1 MENVNKMSAICFT
14 GHRDISREAAYAI
27 PSCLKKLLRNLIA
40 NGARTFLAGGAM
52 GFDTIAA
59 LCVLELKEEYPDIRL
74 ELILPCRDQTKMWN
88 EPSKATYNYILEHA
102 DRVEYLH
109 ERYTQSCMHDRNR
122 RLVELCDVCVAYCIH
137 SGGGTAYTVA
147 HALSKGKELIN
158 IAELV

>member
-1 MENVNKMSAICFT
+1 MQNLNRISSVCFT
-14 GHRDISREAAYAI
+14 GHRDIPRESAYAI
-27 PSCLKKLLRNLIA
+27 PSCLKTLLRNLIA
-40 NGARTFLAGGAM
+40 SGARTFLAGGAM
-52 GFDTIAA
+52 GFDTVAA
-59 LCVLELKEEYPDIRL
+59 LCVLELKEEYPDSRL

-88 EPSKATYNYILEHA
+88 EQNRATYNFILARA
-102 DRVEYLH
+102 DRVEFLH
-109 ERYTQSCMHDRNR
+109 DRYTQSCMHDRNR